1 MISSGKSA
9 SVHVAE
15 WKNTPAK
22 YAIKK
27 FKETSK
33 EEDIIN
39 EVHQDNE
46 TDFSF
51 VYNGVTKLKDENKY
65 SLVLEYADTGTLK
78 DYLRGDTITF
88 EKIIHGD
95 LHPKNILIHQ
105 NTIKLADFGRSFLKE
120 SDSYSGRYGLRCI
133 ILGVDESK
141 MPFDFEKRTKSDHPS
156 IKMNIRNGVREKPV
170 RNTNDKFV
178 ALYEKCWQH
187 EPNDRLNIHQVNS
200 ELKHIENNNEP
211 TTFTAKESEENG
223 KTENLYLPD

>member
-88 EKIIHGD
+88 E
-95 LHPKNILIHQ
+95 
-105 NTIKLADFGRSFLKE
+105 
-120 SDSYSGRYGLRCI
+120 CI